1 MNPYC
6 NADCASSHDVA
17 LIMAAT
23 SWRLC
28 WHRRWYTFRMLS
40 LHACSS
46 RIESMSS
53 RSLPQATTLGSW
65 IIQRLPGVIS
75 SLSAAM
81 ASTVAAEA
89 AVPETVIRTLPG

>member
-1 MNPYC
+1 
-6 NADCASSHDVA
+6 
-17 LIMAAT
+17 
-23 SWRLC
+23 
-28 WHRRWYTFRMLS
+28 
-40 LHACSS
+40 
-46 RIESMSS
+46 MSS